1 MIKEIIVVEGRDDVT
16 AVKRALDAELITT
29 GGFGF
34 PKGVMER
41 IKAAQKRRGVIIFTD
56 PDFAGEKIRK
66 KIAAEVPGCKHAF
79 LPREE
84 AKKDGDIGI
93 ENASPKSILAALERV
108 RTESTEKREEFKQVD
123 LIRNGLI
130 GNEDASHRR
139 DELGKILGIGY
150 GNAKQVL
157 SRLKICPEHRSHPN
171 SVSFG
176 GGAPGC
182 HRRGTAGA
190 FTVCGLGRSGRRF

>member
-16 AVKRALDAELITT
+16 AVKRAVDAELITT

-41 IKAAQKRRGVIIFTD
+41 IKSAQERRGVIIFTD

-66 KIAAEVPGCKHAF
+66 KIAVEVPGCKHAF

-84 AKKDGDIGI
+84 AKKNGDIGI
-93 ENASPKSILAALERV
+93 ENATPESIRKALEKV
-108 RTESTEKREEFKQVD
+108 RTESTDKRDEFGQVD

-130 GNEDASHRR
+130 GNDDASHRR
-139 DELGKILGIGY
+139 DKLGMILGIGY
-150 GNAKQVL
+150 GNAKQFLTRLNNYGV
-157 SRLKICPEHRSHPN
+157 SREEFEKALE
-171 SVSFG
+171 
-176 GGAPGC
+176 
-182 HRRGTAGA
+182 T
-190 FTVCGLGRSGRRF
+190 L

>member
-16 AVKRALDAELITT
+16 AVKRAVDAELITT

-41 IKAAQKRRGVIIFTD
+41 IKEAQKRRGVIIFTD

-66 KIAAEVPGCKHAF
+66 TITSEVPGCKHAF

-93 ENASPKSILAALERV
+93 ENATPESIRAALERV
-108 RTESTEKREEFKQVD
+108 RTESTENRNEFSQKD
-123 LIRNGLI
+123 LLLNGLI
-130 GNEDASHRR
+130 GNDDASFRR
-139 DELGKILGIGY
+139 DKMGQLLGIGY
-150 GNAKQVL
+150 GNAKQFL
-157 SRLKICPEHRSHPN
+157 SRLNNYGVTREEFEKALEEIEK
-171 SVSFG
+171 
-176 GGAPGC
+176 
-182 HRRGTAGA
+182 
-190 FTVCGLGRSGRRF
+190 

>member
-41 IKAAQKRRGVIIFTD
+41 IKAAQKIRGVIIFTD

-93 ENASPKSILAALERV
+93 ENATPESIRAALERV
-108 RTESTEKREEFKQVD
+108 RTESTENRNEFSQKD
-123 LIRNGLI
+123 LLLNGLI
-130 GNEDASHRR
+130 GNDDASFRR
-139 DELGKILGIGY
+139 DKMGQLLGIGY
-150 GNAKQVL
+150 GNAKQFL
-157 SRLKICPEHRSHPN
+157 SRLNNYGVTREEFEKALKEIEK
-171 SVSFG
+171 
-176 GGAPGC
+176 
-182 HRRGTAGA
+182 
-190 FTVCGLGRSGRRF
+190 

>member
-16 AVKRALDAELITT
+16 AVKRAVDAELITT

-41 IKAAQKRRGVIIFTD
+41 IKEAQKRRGIIIFTD

-93 ENASPKSILAALERV
+93 ENATPKSIRAALERV
-108 RTESTEKREEFKQVD
+108 RTERTEKRNEFSQKD
-123 LIRNGLI
+123 LLLNGLI
-130 GNEDASHRR
+130 GNDEASFKR
-139 DELGKILGIGY
+139 DKMGQILGIGY
-150 GNAKQVL
+150 GNAKQFL
-157 SRLKICPEHRSHPN
+157 SRLNNYGVTREEFEKALEEIKN
-171 SVSFG
+171 N
-176 GGAPGC
+176 
-182 HRRGTAGA
+182 
-190 FTVCGLGRSGRRF
+190 

>member
-1 MIKEIIVVEGRDDVT
+1 MLFRS
-16 AVKRALDAELITT
+16 

-41 IKAAQKRRGVIIFTD
+41 IKSAQKRRGVIIFTD

-93 ENASPKSILAALERV
+93 ENASPESILKALENV
-108 RTESTEKREEFKQVD
+108 RTESTDKRNEFGQVD

-130 GNEDASHRR
+130 GNEEASHRR

-150 GNAKQVL
+150 GNAKQFLNRLNNYGV
-157 SRLKICPEHRSHPN
+157 SREEFNKALD
-171 SVSFG
+171 
-176 GGAPGC
+176 
-182 HRRGTAGA
+182 T
-190 FTVCGLGRSGRRF
+190 L

>member
-16 AVKRALDAELITT
+16 AVKRALDCELITT

-93 ENASPKSILAALERV
+93 ENASPESILRALNKV
-108 RTESTEKREEFKQVD
+108 RTESTDKRNEFSQVDFEFKNATMD
-123 LIRNGLI
+123 
-130 GNEDASHRR
+130 D
-139 DELGKILGIGY
+139 ILSFIENRY
-150 GNAKQVL
+150 
-157 SRLKICPEHRSHPN
+157 N
-171 SVSFG
+171 SVLISG
-176 GGAPGC
+176 QSSTGC
-182 HRRGTAGA
+182 CQTYQS
-190 FTVCGLGRSGRRF
+190 RSE